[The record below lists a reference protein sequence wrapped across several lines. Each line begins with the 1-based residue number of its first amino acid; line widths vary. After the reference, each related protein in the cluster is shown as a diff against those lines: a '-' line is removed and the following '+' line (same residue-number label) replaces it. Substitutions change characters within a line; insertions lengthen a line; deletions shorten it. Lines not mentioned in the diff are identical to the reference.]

1 MSHKFK
7 VCQTVRLTGFR
18 MPDPRSGGEVYEV
31 VRLLPEDQAGEPG
44 YRIKAG
50 SIERAVRE
58 FEIAAA
64 S

>member
-7 VCQTVRLTGFR
+7 VQQLVRRNGAKLVDSRTGS
-18 MPDPRSGGEVYEV
+18 DVYEV

-44 YRIKAG
+44 YRIRSG
-50 SIERAVRE
+50 PIERAVRE